1 MNIQRES
8 ANNEHVKAVS
18 KLQNLIKE
26 KKESSTY
33 GEKEELRKKIE
44 KLEKELKE
52 SNDTIDNINSKFSNL
67 NKEKSYDPNGFD
79 KDGIH

>member
-26 KKESSTY
+26 KKKNLRLME
-33 GEKEELRKKIE
+33 RKK
-44 KLEKELKE
+44 
-52 SNDTIDNINSKFSNL
+52 N
-67 NKEKSYDPNGFD
+67 
-79 KDGIH
+79 